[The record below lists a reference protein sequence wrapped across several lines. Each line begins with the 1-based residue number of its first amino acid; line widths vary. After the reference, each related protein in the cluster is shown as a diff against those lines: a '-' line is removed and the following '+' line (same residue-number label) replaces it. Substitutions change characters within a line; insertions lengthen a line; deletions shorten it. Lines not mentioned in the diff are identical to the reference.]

1 MDFDEFP
8 EFRNVEYEKMKR
20 RRKCLIVGSV
30 ILLFVIWVLISNFI
44 RQKEIE
50 KQRREWVSYVQELPR
65 HGEQRNFGD
74 TKERERTIYNF
85 TSPAIAWNVLI
96 RFFDSERKVLATEV
110 FCRRG
115 ERMVEVSLSRGM
127 YDVKCAYGD
136 DEWYGE
142 ERLWGCRT
150 RYSQGRTPLKANG
163 EKLEGHWRGKSYE
176 RSFWKSTGRES
187 FRTINEN
194 ESL

>member
-30 ILLFVIWVLISNFI
+30 ILLFVIWVLISNSI

-96 RFFDSERKVLATEV
+96 RFLIRRERFWRRKYFADEENAWLR
-110 FCRRG
+110 FRCRVVC
-115 ERMVEVSLSRGM
+115 MMSSVHTVMMNGM
-127 YDVKCAYGD
+127 ARKDFGAVVRVIAKGA
-136 DEWYGE
+136 
-142 ERLWGCRT
+142 
-150 RYSQGRTPLKANG
+150 
-163 EKLEGHWRGKSYE
+163 HH
-176 RSFWKSTGRES
+176 
-187 FRTINEN
+187 
-194 ESL
+194 

>member
-1 MDFDEFP
+1 MEIDEFP
-8 EFRNVEYEKMKR
+8 EFRDEKKKR
-20 RRKCLIVGSV
+20 WRKYLICATV
-30 ILLFVIWVLISNFI
+30 ILMFVIWVLISHSI

-50 KQRREWVSYVQELPR
+50 KQRREWVPYVQELPR

-74 TKERERTIYNF
+74 TEERECTRYNF

-96 RFFDSERKVLATEV
+96 RFFDSDRKVLVAEV

-115 ERMVEVSLSRGM
+115 EHLVEVSLPRGI
-127 YDVKCAYGD
+127 YDVKCASGD

-150 RYSQGRTPLKANG
+150 CYRQGRAPLKADG
-163 EKLEGHWRGKSYE
+163 ESLEGHWRGKSFE
-176 RSFWKSTGRES
+176 RSFWNSSGRES
-187 FRTINEN
+187 FRTINES
-194 ESL
+194 ESF